1 MPMSDYVRRMRATI
15 GNDLLLVPTVNIL
28 MFDAQNRVLLIRPDA
43 DGLWTTPGGMVE
55 PYETPADAAMRAM
68 WENTGLT
75 VELTRVIGVFGGME
89 CSVTYGNQDQMSFV
103 STVFAARRLPTEIA
117 AEKAGERA
125 SAQAGDLRG
134 DLIATLAPRYFA
146 QKETAGLACY
156 PHVADALRVAFANG
170 PTYFRPPRWQP
181 PR

>member
-15 GNDLLLVPTVNIL
+15 GNDLLLVPTVNVL
-28 MFDAQNRVLLIRPDA
+28 MFDEQNRVLLIRPDA
-43 DGLWTTPGGMVE
+43 EGLWTTPGGMVE
-55 PYETPADAAMRAM
+55 PYETPADAALRAM

-103 STVFAARRLPTEIA
+103 STVFAARRPP
-117 AEKAGERA
+117 G
-125 SAQAGDLRG
+125 AQAGTPADESRSSAAAAL
-134 DLIATLAPRYFA
+134 TPRYFA